1 MAALRFQLFDG
12 RDVKSMRKPVSIA
25 YFGVDDPVRQLLH
38 RLSSS
43 VAFSALS
50 LLEAAADTGFAHEA
64 DCLIFDITDPAAN
77 RKWRLFRAGK
87 RISAVI
93 VIAQGAVSLPPR
105 LQARAVVLQKPLQ
118 PTALAWGL
126 RKLLRIWAVDGER
139 PAEAAAGGYAH
150 LSRLH
155 LLRAAEW
162 LHGDK
167 EKIECRYASMDEI
180 SALDGKGLARA
191 SFDPNAY
198 LYGYLRGALKAHG
211 GALHAFAVRLP
222 GGFISLVPF
231 TGMVT
236 VLMEDGKLKELCAT
250 RLSLFESPPV
260 VRGTESLEEAGEY
273 LPRRQTSIE
282 GLLWLAA
289 LRASQGRFPDSL
301 DITMPRRLL
310 RWPNL
315 SRLADAPY
323 AARISALW
331 AAREMTAFEIADELD
346 IHQRHVFS
354 FASAAQ
360 ALDLFS
366 EGDGEVERAVADGR
380 WLGRRLFSGA
390 RVLTHLL
397 RTGQ

>member
-1 MAALRFQLFDG
+1 
-12 RDVKSMRKPVSIA
+12 MRKPVSIA

-38 RLSSS
+38 RLSES
-43 VAFSALS
+43 VAFSSLS
-50 LLEAAADTGFAHEA
+50 LLEEVSDTGFAHEA
-64 DCLIFDITDPAAN
+64 DCLIFDITDPLAN

-93 VIAQGAVSLPPR
+93 IIAQGAVSLPPR
-105 LQARAVVLQKPLQ
+105 LQARAVVLQKPLH

-126 RKLLRIWAVDGER
+126 RKLLRIWAFDGER
-139 PAEAAAGGYAH
+139 PTESTASASVTGGYAH

-162 LHGDK
+162 LHGDR
-167 EKIECRYASMDEI
+167 EKIEFRYASMDEL
-180 SALDGKGLARA
+180 SASDSDGLARA
-191 SFDPNAY
+191 SFEPDEY
-198 LYGYLRGALKAHG
+198 LYGYLRSALKAHG
-211 GALHAFAVRLP
+211 DASHAFVVRLP

-236 VLMEDGKLKELCAT
+236 ILMEDTQLQELCAK
-250 RLSLFESPPV
+250 RLSHFESPPV
-260 VRGTESLEEAGEY
+260 VRGTESLEEAGEH
-273 LPRRQTSIE
+273 LPRRQASIE
-282 GLLWLAA
+282 SLLWLAA
-289 LRASQGRFPDSL
+289 LRASHGRFPASL
-301 DITMPRRLL
+301 DITVPRRLL

-331 AAREMTAFEIADELD
+331 AARTMTAFEIADELD

-360 ALDLFS
+360 ALDLFP

-397 RTGQ
+397 RNGQ